1 MGVDVFSSVW
11 RFARIGALLS
21 LVSVAYADMSV
32 EHSQGTTQVKTP
44 LDTVLTYDLATLDT
58 LDTLGVQVTGLPQA
72 VLPER
77 LKKYRS
83 DKYINIGSLFE
94 PDYEVVASLQ
104 PDLIVIANRSSKAYK
119 DLSALAPTIDLTV
132 WGDGFIDQFKSIT
145 RTLGRLF
152 DKSDIV
158 EQRLKVLD
166 QDIAR
171 TKKLAKSSG
180 KSLII
185 MTNGGKLSAYGK
197 GSRFGW
203 LHTELGFEPAVAEFK
218 KGPHGD
224 PISFEYL
231 LDVDP
236 DVIFVVDRDGAIDVA
251 NGAARATLDNDLVK
265 RTKAYKNNRIIY
277 LDSANWYVVV
287 SGLSTVEQMVA
298 EVAKGVSN

>member
-1 MGVDVFSSVW
+1 MFSLVW
-11 RFARIGALLS
+11 RFAQVSAFLS
-21 LVSVAYADMSV
+21 FVSVAHADVSV

-44 LDTVLTYDLATLDT
+44 LDNVLTYDLATLDT
-58 LDTLGVQVTGLPQA
+58 LDTLGIKVAGLPKS

-77 LKKYRS
+77 LKKYS
-83 DKYINIGSLFE
+83 SEEYINIGSLFE

-104 PDLIVIANRSSKAYK
+104 PDLVVIANRSSKAYK

-132 WGDGFIDQFKSIT
+132 WGDGFIDQFKATT
-145 RTLGRLF
+145 RTLGELF

-158 EQRLKVLD
+158 EKRLSALD
-166 QDIAR
+166 QEILATR
-171 TKKLAKSSG
+171 KLAKTSG
-180 KSLII
+180 NSLII
-185 MTNGGKLSAYGK
+185 MTNGGKLSAYGE

-203 LHTELGFEPAVAEFK
+203 LHTELGFEPAVVDFK
-218 KGPHGD
+218 KGTHGD

-236 DVIFVVDRDGAIDVA
+236 DVIFVVDRDGAIDVS
-251 NGAARATLDNDLVK
+251 NSAARATLDNELVK
-265 RTKAYKNNRIIY
+265 STKAYKNNHIIY

-298 EVAKGVSN
+298 EVMKGISN

>member
-1 MGVDVFSSVW
+1 MFSSVW
-11 RFARIGALLS
+11 RFAQVSAFLS
-21 LVSVAYADMSV
+21 LVSLAHADV
-32 EHSQGTTQVKTP
+32 TIEHSQGNTQVKTP
-44 LDTVLTYDLATLDT
+44 LNNVLTYDLATLDT
-58 LDTLGVQVTGLPQA
+58 LDTLGIKVTGLPQA

-77 LKKYRS
+77 LKKYSS
-83 DKYINIGSLFE
+83 DEYINIGSLFE
-94 PDYEVVASLQ
+94 PDYEIVASLQ
-104 PDLIVIANRSSKAYK
+104 PDLIVVANRSSKAYK

-132 WGDGFIDQFKSIT
+132 WGDGFIDQFKSVT
-145 RTLGRLF
+145 RTLGELF
-152 DKSDIV
+152 DKSEIV
-158 EQRLKVLD
+158 EQRLEALD
-166 QDIAR
+166 QNIAV
-171 TKKLAKSSG
+171 TKERAKASG

-185 MTNGGKLSAYGK
+185 MTNGGKLSAYGE

-236 DVIFVVDRDGAIDVA
+236 DVIFVVDRDGAIDVS
-251 NGAARATLDNDLVK
+251 NGAAKATLDNDLVK

-277 LDSANWYVVV
+277 LDSSNWYVVV

>member
-1 MGVDVFSSVW
+1 MFSSVW
-11 RFARIGALLS
+11 RFAQVSAFLS
-21 LVSVAYADMSV
+21 LVSLAHADV
-32 EHSQGTTQVKTP
+32 TIEHSQGNTQVKTP
-44 LDTVLTYDLATLDT
+44 LNNVLTYDLATLDT
-58 LDTLGVQVTGLPQA
+58 LDTLGIKVTGLPQA

-77 LKKYRS
+77 LKKYSS
-83 DKYINIGSLFE
+83 DEYINIGSLFE
-94 PDYEVVASLQ
+94 PDYEIVASLQ
-104 PDLIVIANRSSKAYK
+104 PDLIVVANRSSKAYK

-132 WGDGFIDQFKSIT
+132 WGDGFIDQFKSVT
-145 RTLGRLF
+145 RTLGELF
-152 DKSDIV
+152 DKSEIV
-158 EQRLKVLD
+158 EQRLEALD
-166 QDIAR
+166 QNIAI
-171 TKKLAKSSG
+171 TKERAKASG

-185 MTNGGKLSAYGK
+185 MTNGGKLSAYGE

-236 DVIFVVDRDGAIDVA
+236 DVIFVVDRDGAIDVS
-251 NGAARATLDNDLVK
+251 NGAAKATLDNDLVK

-277 LDSANWYVVV
+277 LDSSNWYVVV